1 MQKQVIE
8 HKVFRALFF
17 VFPFAIILL
26 STPIQAQ
33 EITYDNRVFDSNL
46 QSVQLF
52 RLGWSN
58 SYPIIELGDSD
69 QKLQLS
75 FDDFT
80 GEARDFSYSFIH
92 CDANWKRSDLN
103 ILEYQM
109 GPDYDLLRDMV
120 FSRGSRTRFVH
131 YDLFFPNNQIELT
144 LSGNYI
150 IQVTD
155 NETGQVVL
163 TRQFYVVE
171 QEVTIVP
178 KIKRAT
184 QARYRFTHHE
194 VDFDVMSGGYTI
206 TNPYE
211 DFQVHLFQNQRMDN
225 AIKDLKP
232 MFIKQ
237 HQLVYDYDDKNL
249 FPGGNE
255 FRFFDIRDL
264 TYRALGTE
272 FTEIVR
278 DTFRVYLTPDELRG
292 TRQYIDYG
300 DINGRYLI
308 HQTDPRDIA
317 LIDAEYVWV
326 HFRLPYPSP
335 LVGAKLYLL
344 GEFTQ
349 WRFSPDFELTYH
361 PGYKGY
367 VGKALVKQGYYNYH
381 YAIVNN
387 NTGVGDIT
395 LIEGNHFE
403 TENEYLF
410 LAYHRKIGEIYDRL
424 IGFQIAKYQDK

>member
-8 HKVFRALFF
+8 HKVFRVLFF
-17 VFPFAIILL
+17 VFSLAIVLV
-26 STPIQAQ
+26 SAPIQAQ

-155 NETGQVVL
+155 NETGEVVL

-194 VDFDVMSGGYTI
+194 VDFDIMSGNYTI

-211 DFQVHLFQNQRMDN
+211 DLQVHLFQNQRTDN

-264 TYRALGTE
+264 TYRALETE
-272 FTEIVR
+272 FTELVR

-344 GEFTQ
+344 GELTQ
-349 WRFSPDFELTYH
+349 WRFSPEFELTYH

-367 VGKALVKQGYYNYH
+367 VGKVLVKQGYYNYH

>member
-1 MQKQVIE
+1 MQKQGTVS
-8 HKVFRALFF
+8 KVFKYPFF
-17 VFPFAIILL
+17 FLL
-26 STPIQAQ
+26 LLTISYSSLAQ
-33 EITYDNRVFDSNL
+33 NGLPVYDNRVYDSSI

-58 SYPIIELGDSD
+58 SYPIIELGDMS
-69 QKLQLS
+69 QRLQLS

-92 CDANWKRSDLN
+92 CDANWQPSDLN

-109 GPDYDLLRDMV
+109 GPDYDLIREMV
-120 FSRGSRTRFVH
+120 FSRAARQQFVH
-131 YDLFFPNNQIELT
+131 YDLFFPNDQIQLT
-144 LSGNYI
+144 LSGNYL
-150 IQVTD
+150 IQVID
-155 NETGQVVL
+155 NETQAVVL

-171 QEVTIVP
+171 PRVTIAP
-178 KIKRAT
+178 RIKQAT

-194 VDFDVMSGGYTI
+194 VDFDVISGEYNI
-206 TNPYE
+206 TNPYQ
-211 DFQVHLFQNQRMDN
+211 DLQVHVFQNQRPDN

-237 HQLVYDYDDKNL
+237 NQLVYEYDDKNL

-264 TYRALGTE
+264 NYRALRTE
-272 FTEIVR
+272 FTEVVK
-278 DTFRVYLTPDELRG
+278 DTFHVYLVADEVKG
-292 TRQYIDYG
+292 SRQYLDYR

-317 LIDAEYVWV
+317 LIDAQYVWV
-326 HFRLPYPSP
+326 HFKLPYPSP
-335 LVGAKLYLL
+335 LVGAKLYLY

-349 WRFSPDFELTYH
+349 WRFLPEFELTYH
-361 PGYKGY
+361 PGFKGY

-387 NTGVGDIT
+387 STQKGDIT

-424 IGFQIAKYQDK
+424 IGFQIAKFQDR